1 MLNEPDGQKES
12 NLIFSKKI
20 QYISI
25 VIILIAGIMIYIVK
39 PERFNKAE
47 VQKNT
52 IEEVEDTSK
61 QIIEA
66 DTTNYAN

>member
-25 VIILIAGIMIYIVK
+25 AIILFTGIMIYIVK
-39 PERFNKAE
+39 PERFNKIKKEDIATQE
-47 VQKNT
+47 ITDSVKSNNT
-52 IEEVEDTSK
+52 DS
-61 QIIEA
+61 II
-66 DTTNYAN
+66 NGN

>member
-25 VIILIAGIMIYIVK
+25 AIILFTGIMIYIVK
-39 PERFNKAE
+39 PERFNKIKKE
-47 VQKNT
+47 DIVTEEITDSLKSNNT
-52 IEEVEDTSK
+52 DSTI
-61 QIIEA
+61 
-66 DTTNYAN
+66 NGN

>member
-25 VIILIAGIMIYIVK
+25 AIILFAGIMIYIIK
-39 PERFNKAE
+39 PERFNKVKKE
-47 VQKNT
+47 DIVN
-52 IEEVEDTSK
+52 EEVIDSLKQTENTDTIS
-61 QIIEA
+61 
-66 DTTNYAN
+66 NGN